1 MEFKALYSM
10 DKNILI
16 LGLFINGWSILRF
29 LKTIHEILFSHGS
42 LLNLSAWDMFSII
55 SAILKSA
62 SWEKEMVT
70 NINHVSN
77 FLQFHW
83 LFWRRLLLA
92 VTSNSLRSRGFWA
105 GKSGTRFSKYIVIT
119 FAVLHHDRVDF
130 AVWRFE
136 GIILGSE
143 AKLKRK

>member
-1 MEFKALYSM
+1 MAFKALYSM

-29 LKTIHEILFSHGS
+29 LKTIHGILFSHGS

-77 FLQFHW
+77 FLQFDW

-143 AKLKRK
+143 VKLKRK

>member
-10 DKNILI
+10 DKNIFI

-29 LKTIHEILFSHGS
+29 LKTIHGILFSHGS

-77 FLQFHW
+77 FLESDW

-92 VTSNSLRSRGFWA
+92 VTSNSLRSRAFWA

-119 FAVLHHDRVDF
+119 FAVLRHDRVDF

-143 AKLKRK
+143 LKLKRK